1 MLLVN
6 DAMEILQYN
15 WTGLVAI
22 IFLIFSS
29 CCYFF
34 YRRYYK
40 KNEVVPTVSDQ
51 ELQQIQKEIRDLEVK
66 KRRAEMRR
74 IKWLSFA

>member
-1 MLLVN
+1 M
-6 DAMEILQYN
+6 DN

-22 IFLIFSS
+22 ICLILCT
-29 CCYFF
+29 CCYHI
-34 YRRYYK
+34 YRKFYK
-40 KNEVVPTVSDQ
+40 KSEVVPIVSDQ

-74 IKWLSFA
+74 IK

>member
-1 MLLVN
+1 VFLIN
-6 DAMEILQYN
+6 DAMEIAVDN

-22 IFLIFSS
+22 ICMIFGT
-29 CCYFF
+29 CCYLF
-34 YRRYYK
+34 YRKFYK
-40 KNEVVPTVSDQ
+40 KGEVVPIVSDQ

-74 IKWLSFA
+74 IK